1 MRYAERPLS
10 FPDSAVSGNIELE
23 PLELRKSKVTPFLKA
38 LTGNISGIS
47 IYTLSGLFQ
56 KGCILLNTNL
66 EAPLFGKP
74 GKEEGFLEIQGL
86 LLFTV
91 RGEDWELGLPVSPVP
106 GGMVKPAAT
115 S

>member
-1 MRYAERPLS
+1 M
-10 FPDSAVSGNIELE
+10 
-23 PLELRKSKVTPFLKA
+23 
-38 LTGNISGIS
+38 
-47 IYTLSGLFQ
+47 
-56 KGCILLNTNL
+56 LNTNI
-66 EAPLFGKP
+66 EAPLLASQVR
-74 GKEEGFLEIQGL
+74 EEGFLEIQGL